1 MSLTR
6 DFKASVTRDP
16 SADLADG
23 ADLLVEMSFASDV
36 PYERWWGIEILD
48 CTPGSVRLDR
58 INDGGALLF
67 NHDWDEL
74 RGHHIPKTVRCDP
87 DQVVRGKVSIAW
99 DCDGG
104 KTVKLVAKDHLTK
117 TSTGYEI
124 YQVIEQT
131 TAKSGEKIE
140 RTLDGQLLD
149 RTLTRCQR
157 EAPGDVAAFRRA
169 LDASAG
175 VFERAANEPTTY
187 RVTDWEILENSL
199 VTVPA
204 DVTVGKGRS
213 LAYEPEPIIPAPKII
228 KEHTPMEQP
237 NETVDVAAIERA
249 ATDRAMKR
257 IADINALAGQC
268 AGFEGV
274 RALADAAIASGKPAE
289 EFQRELLDHISKKG
303 HAWNPEVGLS
313 AAETKRF
320 SICKAIR
327 AMVDGDW
334 KDAGFEREISREVEL
349 KMQKAGLQ
357 RHGTGKGFFIP
368 VEVQNRTMLV
378 GTASAGGNAVGTE
391 LRPAEFIELL
401 RAEQLATKLGVR
413 TLTNLIGNLDI
424 TKQTGAS
431 TAYWLSSETTS
442 ITESQLTLGLLQLR
456 PKNVAALVAVTRLL
470 QMQATPDADTLVM
483 EDMAIQLALAKDAA
497 LFNGSGASGQPT
509 GILNT
514 SGIGSVTGTSLAY
527 AGLIEF
533 QTDLAGANALSAD
546 CAYVGNHAVAGLLK
560 QRYRVA
566 NTDTPLWDGNIFE
579 GTIDGFSAYGSP
591 QIPAATLLAGN
602 FRRGV
607 LQAEWGI
614 LEIDVDPY
622 YNFAQAISAVRAI
635 QTCDVG
641 VRIPG
646 AFSAASSIT

>member
-6 DFKASVTRDP
+6 DFKACVTRDA
-16 SADLADG
+16 STDLVDG
-23 ADLLVEMSFASDV
+23 ADLQVEMSFASDV

-48 CTPGSVRLDR
+48 CTPGCVRLDR
-58 INDGGALLF
+58 INDGGSLLF

-74 RGHHIPKTVRCDP
+74 RGHHLPNTVRCDP
-87 DQVVRGKVSIAW
+87 DQVVRGKVAIAW

-117 TSTGYEI
+117 TSVGYEI
-124 YQVIEQT
+124 YQIIEQT
-131 TAKSGEKIE
+131 TGKSGEKIE
-140 RTLDGQLLD
+140 RTLDGQLFD
-149 RTLTRCQR
+149 RVLSRCQR
-157 EAPGDVAAFRRA
+157 DAPGDLVAFRRA
-169 LDASAG
+169 LDARAG
-175 VFERAANEPTTY
+175 AFERAANEPTTY

-213 LAYEPEPIIPAPKII
+213 LASEPEPVTPEPEPV
-228 KEHTPMEQP
+228 KEKTPMDTP
-237 NETVDVAAIERA
+237 ETVDVAAIERA

-268 AGFEGV
+268 ASFEGV
-274 RALADAAIASGKPAE
+274 RAMADAAISSGKPAE

-303 HAWNPEVGLS
+303 HAWKPEVGLS
-313 AAETKRF
+313 AAETQRF
-320 SICKAIR
+320 SITKAIR

-368 VEVQNRTMLV
+368 AEVQSRTMLV

-456 PKNVAALVAVTRLL
+456 PKNVAALVTVTRML
-470 QMQATPDADTLVM
+470 QMQATPDADTLIM

-514 SGIGSVTGTSLAY
+514 SGIGSVTGTTLGY

-546 CAYVGNHAVAGLLK
+546 CAYVANHGVAGLLK

-579 GTIDGFSAYGSP
+579 GTIDGFGAYGSP
-591 QIPAATLLAGN
+591 QIPSATMLCGN

-614 LEIDVDPY
+614 LEIDVDPF
-622 YNFAQAISAVRAI
+622 YNFAQAITAVRAI

-646 AFSAASSIT
+646 AFSAAASIT